1 MDLMP
6 LPLAHERG
14 FEELVEA
21 PRGGIVAALSERRSY
36 HLGEGIEGG
45 LDTRVRFGEDLEQ
58 RELHRAD
65 RDHPRSMRPPR
76 DRSVTGFSAPYRKPR
91 RKEEPPEEWPRCE
104 IGRTPS
110 PERKIS
116 APNVAPFRRKRPAHA
131 LPRDPPRPGTSA

>member
-65 RDHPRSMRPPR
+65 GDHPLSMRPPR
-76 DRSVTGFSAPYRKPR
+76 DRSVTGFRHHT
-91 RKEEPPEEWPRCE
+91 E
-104 IGRTPS
+104 IGLTPS
-110 PERKIS
+110 PNRKIS
-116 APNVAPFRRKRPAHA
+116 
-131 LPRDPPRPGTSA
+131 